1 MTLSLSQP
9 LNDFI
14 SQQIKSGAVAS
25 EVEAEQLILS
35 AVTER
40 AIDRK
45 IARAEQQIENDQF
58 KEANDKFVEDFITRA
73 KKRNNLK

>member
-40 AIDRK
+40 AIYRK
-45 IARAEQQIENDQF
+45 IARAEQQI
-58 KEANDKFVEDFITRA
+58 
-73 KKRNNLK
+73 